1 MLSTLPLIYWK
12 GVNMRG
18 GMDLLSPP
26 IHSHRAAAELKAFT
40 IVAAD
45 SPGLPVGLDSILG
58 LQ

>member
-1 MLSTLPLIYWK
+1 
-12 GVNMRG
+12 MRG